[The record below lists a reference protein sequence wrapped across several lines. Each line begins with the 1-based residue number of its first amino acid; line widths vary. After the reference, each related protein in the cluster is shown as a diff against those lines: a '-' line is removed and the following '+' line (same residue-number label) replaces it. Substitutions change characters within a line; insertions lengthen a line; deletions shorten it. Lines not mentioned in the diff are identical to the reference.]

1 MLVLSY
7 QAHYQ
12 HISQLF
18 FFQDVPY
25 YCPSCDVSV
34 RKAKKAKKQ
43 AQARETKAKAA
54 VVVSDARVESHNNSD
69 EASDSG
75 DDQLVIDTDRSR
87 GKTVKRKLQEKTSS
101 SSAVVTQVIP
111 QLEVSQLNH
120 EVIRNNKTEEEA
132 WLDAVESGDLDQV
145 ILRIQGV

>member
-1 MLVLSY
+1 M
-7 QAHYQ
+7 
-12 HISQLF
+12 
-18 FFQDVPY
+18 
-25 YCPSCDVSV
+25 
-34 RKAKKAKKQ
+34 
-43 AQARETKAKAA
+43 
-54 VVVSDARVESHNNSD
+54 SDARVESHNNSD

-145 ILRIQGV
+145 NFENTGGLNDLKFFGMPFIFSF